1 MLIYHILQKRYSYD
15 DSIDKDN
22 KKLILISSRIFKT
35 NYKDGKVSASD
46 YVTIKNHIMD
56 VKKIVQ

>member
-35 NYKDGKVSASD
+35 NYKLS
-46 YVTIKNHIMD
+46 N
-56 VKKIVQ
+56 